1 VWQLVTKAGEEEPE
15 PEPEEITEDDIR
27 AAAWAAPYPT
37 SGIVYSPD
45 SALLRVARSW
55 NLGAQVT
62 NEFDL
67 GKYRVQGFALGIV
80 YTVIGEWDDMDIMRL
95 RW

>member
-1 VWQLVTKAGEEEPE
+1 M
-15 PEPEEITEDDIR
+15 
-27 AAAWAAPYPT
+27 YPT
-37 SGIVYSPD
+37 GGILYNPNL
-45 SALLRVARSW
+45 ALLRVARSW
-55 NLGAQVT
+55 NFGAPVT

-80 YTVIGEWDDMDIMRL
+80 YTVIGEWDDMDIMQL